1 MHRKVRLKDVA
12 ERAGVAVNTA
22 STILNQRPNSWAS
35 KETEARVFEAAK
47 ELGYRPS
54 RTARAL
60 QSGRYNSICLLIP
73 DLTNP
78 FFATLADELEV
89 AVEERGYS
97 LLVEN
102 SRTSLV
108 REKRLF
114 AELAD
119 MEVDGAITYLSDSG
133 VFLDQLEERFRK
145 GIPIVALDH
154 GTPDQTLP
162 VDNVTSDFTEGLEQA
177 ISAMLDLGH
186 RRFAFLAALAEG
198 QADGH
203 RPRLFQEVL
212 ASRGIPADDVQI
224 LRCDH
229 SMNGACETVAS
240 FLKNSRRPLPTALF
254 AMNDLSA
261 IGGMRAALEAGL
273 DVPRDLSVV
282 GVDDIPLASFM
293 PISLSSIRQRYRK
306 IAGAAAEMLIS
317 RIEGTLPN
325 PETPRQVILPT
336 HFIAR
341 ESCGPAPADA

>member
-73 DLTNP
+73 DLNNP
-78 FFATLADELEV
+78 FFSTLAEELEV
-89 AVEERGYS
+89 AAEERGYN
-97 LLVEN
+97 LLIEN
-102 SRTSLV
+102 SHTSLV

-114 AELAD
+114 ADLAD

-133 VFLDQLEERFRK
+133 AFLEPLEERFRK

-154 GTPDQTLP
+154 GTPDQVLP
-162 VDNVTSDFTEGLEQA
+162 VDNVISDFTEGLEQA
-177 ISAMLDLGH
+177 VSAMLDLGH

-198 QADGH
+198 QADGD
-203 RPRLFQEVL
+203 RPRLFQEML
-212 ASRGIPADDVQI
+212 ASRGIPADNVRI

-229 SMNGACETVAS
+229 SMRGACEAVAS
-240 FLKNSRRPLPTALF
+240 FLKHKPGNRPTALF

-273 DVPRDLSVV
+273 SVPKDLSVL
-282 GVDDIPLASFM
+282 GVDDIPLASYL

-317 RIEGTLPN
+317 RIEGTLEN
-325 PETPRQVILPT
+325 PGEPRQMILPT
-336 HFIAR
+336 HFVAR
-341 ESCGPAPADA
+341 ESTGPAPADA

>member
-1 MHRKVRLKDVA
+1 MNKRVRLKDVA

-133 VFLDQLEERFRK
+133 V
-145 GIPIVALDH
+145 
-154 GTPDQTLP
+154 
-162 VDNVTSDFTEGLEQA
+162 
-177 ISAMLDLGH
+177 
-186 RRFAFLAALAEG
+186 
-198 QADGH
+198 
-203 RPRLFQEVL
+203 
-212 ASRGIPADDVQI
+212 
-224 LRCDH
+224 
-229 SMNGACETVAS
+229 
-240 FLKNSRRPLPTALF
+240 
-254 AMNDLSA
+254 
-261 IGGMRAALEAGL
+261 
-273 DVPRDLSVV
+273 
-282 GVDDIPLASFM
+282 
-293 PISLSSIRQRYRK
+293 
-306 IAGAAAEMLIS
+306 
-317 RIEGTLPN
+317 
-325 PETPRQVILPT
+325 
-336 HFIAR
+336 
-341 ESCGPAPADA
+341 